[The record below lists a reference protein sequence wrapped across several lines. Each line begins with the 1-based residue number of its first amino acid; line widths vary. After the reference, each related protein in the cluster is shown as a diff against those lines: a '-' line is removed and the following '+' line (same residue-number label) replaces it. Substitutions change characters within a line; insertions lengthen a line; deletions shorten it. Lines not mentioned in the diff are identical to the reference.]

1 MVRYS
6 CYYDRW
12 GYRTI
17 TLDNNYSY
25 NIMKEFLRLMITSH
39 SGISSKR
46 VCGVIGFLII
56 IFVLVYCTI
65 SSIQAPLMIEPFI
78 YAVCLLLGIDSVTGI
93 WKGKMND

>member
-1 MVRYS
+1 
-6 CYYDRW
+6 
-12 GYRTI
+12 
-17 TLDNNYSY
+17 
-25 NIMKEFLRLMITSH
+25 MKEVIKSLLVSTKGSL
-39 SGISSKR
+39 SSKR
-46 VCGVIGFLII
+46 FCGVVGFLII